1 MKLRNSGKVP
11 KRFEINHVRQAKMI
25 NWMIGDKPSER
36 PSAVELL
43 SNELLPPKMEDDYI
57 KDVLKTISNPT
68 SSFYKKIIDAIFKSD
83 NISLDRDSII
93 ETTND
98 FNFTKITNDLVSY
111 MCNRNINDFRTPIFV
126 DPPKQRL
133 KKLLEKTEEEEEYP
147 TMLSKEGILVFLR
160 ENLRIGWKKSLQ
172 RIDKAWFLNN
182 FFRRFEIGEIFRR
195 QFVDSIVISKLVC
208 DYDCICLKK
217 SLYLY
222 NLAECIKIGLEFVEK
237 MEIIVQK
244 IRINHFGL
252 ISTFF
257 DYINISGKKTR
268 NSILRLM
275 EDFFTSAITQ
285 HGVKTKL
292 VIDYKISEKN
302 VDKIFAFFNIR
313 GGAGSCKKIL
323 QNMFINNQ
331 VKINFKIN

>member
-11 KRFEINHVRQAKMI
+11 KRFEINNVRQAKMI
-25 NWMIGDKPSER
+25 NWMIEDNPSER

-57 KDVLKTISNPT
+57 KDILKTISNPT
-68 SSFYKKIIDAIFKSD
+68 STFYKKIIDAIFKSD

-93 ETTND
+93 ETAND

-111 MCNRNINDFRTPIFV
+111 MYNRNINEFRTPIFV

-133 KKLLEKTEEEEEYP
+133 KKLLEKTEEEGEYP

-172 RIDKAWFLNN
+172 RIDKTWFLNN
-182 FFRRFEIGEIFRR
+182 YFRRFELGEIFKK
-195 QFVDSIVISKLVC
+195 QFADSIIVSKLVC

-217 SLYLY
+217 SLHLY
-222 NLAECIKIGLEFVEK
+222 NLAESIKIGLEFVEK

-268 NSILRLM
+268 NSILKLM
-275 EDFFTSAITQ
+275 EEFFTGTITQ
-285 HGVKTKL
+285 HGVRTKL
-292 VIDYKISEKN
+292 VMDYKISEKN

-323 QNMFINNQ
+323 QNMFMNNQ
-331 VKINFKIN
+331 VYL